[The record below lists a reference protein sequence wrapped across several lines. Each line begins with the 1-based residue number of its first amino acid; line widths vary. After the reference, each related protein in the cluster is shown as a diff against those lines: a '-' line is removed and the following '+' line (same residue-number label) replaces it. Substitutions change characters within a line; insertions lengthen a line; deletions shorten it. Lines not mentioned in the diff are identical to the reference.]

1 MVRRGA
7 VRPIFLQLVENPR
20 RQTMFSIP
28 FRRMSARITTAL
40 TLAVLASA
48 AIAQSSAPVKVGLM
62 LPTSG
67 TFAELGKTVANGF
80 KLYVSENG
88 GKLAGRVVQYVE
100 LDDESDPSKA
110 NENANKL
117 VKRDRVD
124 VLVGTIH
131 SGVAMTMARVAR
143 DTNTLMIVPNA
154 GAAEITGSMC
164 APNVFRTSFSNWQP
178 GYASGLL
185 AARKHKTA
193 VTISWKYA
201 AGDESVRGFREGFEK
216 GGGKVIKDLNLPFPN
231 VEFQPLLTEL
241 ATIKPEAAY
250 VFVAGA
256 GQVKFVR
263 DYAAAGLKNS
273 IPLYGAFITE
283 GTLAAQGEAASGLLT
298 ALHYADGLK
307 NPKNDA
313 FIASYKKTFNATPD
327 VFAVQGYD
335 AAQLFAAGLN
345 AVKGDTKKKAE
356 MIAAME
362 SAKLESPRGPLS
374 FSKSHN
380 PVQDMYTRVATGNQN
395 VMTDV
400 IVKAL
405 ADPSPDC
412 KI

>member
-1 MVRRGA
+1 M
-7 VRPIFLQLVENPR
+7 L
-20 RQTMFSIP
+20 SIS
-28 FRRMSARITTAL
+28 FRHMPARITTAL
-40 TLAVLASA
+40 ALTLLASG
-48 AIAQSSAPVKVGLM
+48 AIAQSSDPIKVGLM

-88 GKLAGRVVQYVE
+88 GKLAGRMVQYVE

-283 GTLAAQGEAASGLLT
+283 GTLAAQGDAASGLQT

-356 MIAAME
+356 MIKAME
-362 SAKLESPRGPLS
+362 NAKLESPRGPLS

-380 PVQDMYTRVATGNQN
+380 PIQDMYARVVTGNQN

>member
-1 MVRRGA
+1 
-7 VRPIFLQLVENPR
+7 
-20 RQTMFSIP
+20 MFSIS
-28 FRRMSARITTAL
+28 FRHMSARITTAL
-40 TLAVLASA
+40 ALTVLASG
-48 AIAQSSAPVKVGLM
+48 AIAQSSEPVKVGLM

-88 GKLAGRVVQYVE
+88 GKLAGRTVQYVE

-283 GTLAAQGEAASGLLT
+283 GTLAAQGEAASGLQT

-356 MIAAME
+356 MIKAME

-380 PVQDMYTRVATGNQN
+380 PIQDMYARVATGNQN

>member
-1 MVRRGA
+1 MNT
-7 VRPIFLQLVENPR
+7 PFLR
-20 RQTMFSIP
+20 
-28 FRRMSARITTAL
+28 TTLGLAAAL
-40 TLAVLASA
+40 LASTTVLA
-48 AIAQSSAPVKVGLM
+48 QGQPPLKVGLM
-62 LPTSG
+62 LPATG
-67 TFAELGKTVANGF
+67 TFAALGTAIENGF
-80 KLYVSENG
+80 KQYVGEQG
-88 GKLAGRVVQYVE
+88 GKLGGREIQYFKV
-100 LDDESDPSKA
+100 DDESEPSKA
-110 NENANKL
+110 TDNVNKL
-117 VKRDRVD
+117 IKRDRVD

-154 GAAEITGSMC
+154 GAAELTGSMC

-185 AARKHKTA
+185 AARKRKTA

-216 GGGKVIKDLNLPFPN
+216 GGGRVIKDLNLPFPN

-241 ATIKPEAAY
+241 ATIKPDAAY

-283 GTLAAQGEAASGLLT
+283 GTLEAQGEAASGLQT

-307 NPKNDA
+307 NAKNDA
-313 FIASYKKTFNATPD
+313 FIASHKKALNTVPD

-345 AVKGDTKKKAE
+345 AVKGDTGKKA
-356 MIAAME
+356 
-362 SAKLESPRGPLS
+362 
-374 FSKSHN
+374 
-380 PVQDMYTRVATGNQN
+380 
-395 VMTDV
+395 
-400 IVKAL
+400 
-405 ADPSPDC
+405 
-412 KI
+412 

>member
-1 MVRRGA
+1 M
-7 VRPIFLQLVENPR
+7 L
-20 RQTMFSIP
+20 SIL
-28 FRRMSARITTAL
+28 FRHMPARITTAL
-40 TLAVLASA
+40 ALTLLASG
-48 AIAQSSAPVKVGLM
+48 AIAQSSDPIKVGLM

-88 GKLAGRVVQYVE
+88 GKLAGRMVQYVE

-185 AARKHKTA
+185 AALKHRTA

-283 GTLAAQGEAASGLLT
+283 GTLAAQGEAASGLQT

-356 MIAAME
+356 MIKAME
-362 SAKLESPRGPLS
+362 NAKLESPRGPLS

-380 PVQDMYTRVATGNQN
+380 PIQDMYVRVVTGNQN

>member
-1 MVRRGA
+1 
-7 VRPIFLQLVENPR
+7 
-20 RQTMFSIP
+20 MFSIS
-28 FRRMSARITTAL
+28 FRHMPARITSAL
-40 TLAVLASA
+40 AFTVLASG
-48 AIAQSSAPVKVGLM
+48 AIAQTSQPVKVGLM

-88 GKLAGRVVQYVE
+88 GKLAGRTVQYVE

-110 NENANKL
+110 SENANKL

-164 APNVFRTSFSNWQP
+164 APNVFRSSFSNWQP

-216 GGGKVIKDLNLPFPN
+216 GGGRVIKDLNLPFPN

-283 GTLAAQGEAASGLLT
+283 GTLAAQGDAASGLQT

-307 NPKNDA
+307 NTKNEA
-313 FIASYKKTFNATPD
+313 FIASYRKVFNATPD

-356 MIAAME
+356 MIKAME
-362 SAKLESPRGPLS
+362 NAKLESPRGPLS

-380 PVQDMYTRVATGNQN
+380 PIQDMYVRVAMGNKN

-412 KI
+412 KN

>member
-1 MVRRGA
+1 MSRLPSLQA
-7 VRPIFLQLVENPR
+7 VSR
-20 RQTMFSIP
+20 
-28 FRRMSARITTAL
+28 AAA
-40 TLAVLASA
+40 AVAFASVAVA
-48 AIAQSSAPVKVGLM
+48 AQAQSTPVKIGLM
-62 LPTSG
+62 LPSSG
-67 TFAELGKTVANGF
+67 TFADLGKGVTNGF
-80 KLYVSENG
+80 KLYVNEQG
-88 GKLAGRVVQYVE
+88 GKLGGRAVE
-100 LDDESDPSKA
+100 YLAVDDESDPSKA

-117 VKRDRVD
+117 VKRDKVD
-124 VLVGTIH
+124 LLVGTIH
-131 SGVAMTMARVAR
+131 SGVAQTMAKVAR
-143 DTNTLMIVPNA
+143 ETNTLLIVPNA
-154 GAAEITGSMC
+154 GAGEITGTMC
-164 APNVFRTSFSNWQP
+164 APNVFRSSFSNWQP

-216 GGGKVIKDLNLPFPN
+216 GGGKVLKDLNLPFPG

-256 GQVKFVR
+256 GQVKFVK
-263 DYAAAGLKNS
+263 DYAAAGLKTS

-283 GTLAAQGEAASGLLT
+283 GTLAAQGDAASGLLT

-307 NPKNDA
+307 NPKNEA
-313 FIASYKKTFNATPD
+313 FIASYTKAFGATPD

-335 AAQLFAAGLN
+335 AAQLFDAGMR

-356 MIAAME
+356 MIKAME
-362 SAKLESPRGPLS
+362 NAKLDSPRGPLS

-380 PVQDMYTRVATGNQN
+380 PVQDYYVRVARGTQN

-400 IVKAL
+400 IVKGL
-405 ADPSPDC
+405 VDPSPDC
-412 KI
+412 KL

>member
-1 MVRRGA
+1 MSTIPSFSVTVRAATAAA
-7 VRPIFLQLVENPR
+7 V
-20 RQTMFSIP
+20 
-28 FRRMSARITTAL
+28 AL
-40 TLAVLASA
+40 IGLSA
-48 AIAQSSAPVKVGLM
+48 AMPSYAQSDSVKVGLM
-62 LPTSG
+62 LPRSG
-67 TFAELGKTVANGF
+67 TFADLGSGITNGF
-80 KLYVSENG
+80 QLYVNEQG
-88 GKLAGRVVQYVE
+88 GKLGGRSVE
-100 LDDESDPSKA
+100 YITLDDESDPSKA

-117 VKRDRVD
+117 VKRDKVD
-124 VLVGTIH
+124 VLVGTVH
-131 SGVAMTMARVAR
+131 SGVAQTMAKVAR
-143 DTNTLMIVPNA
+143 ETNTLLIVPNA
-154 GAAEITGSMC
+154 GAGEITGSMC
-164 APNVFRTSFSNWQP
+164 APNVFRSSFSNWQP

-216 GGGKVIKDLNLPFPN
+216 GGGKVVKDLSLPFPN

-256 GQVKFVR
+256 GQVKFVK
-263 DYAAAGLKNS
+263 DYAAAGLKTV

-283 GTLAAQGEAASGLLT
+283 GTLAAQGEAASGLQT

-307 NPKNDA
+307 NTKNGA
-313 FIASYKKTFNATPD
+313 FIASYTKAFGVKPD

-335 AAQLFAAGLN
+335 AAQLYDVGLK

-362 SAKLESPRGPLS
+362 SAKLDSPRGPLS

-380 PVQDMYTRVATGNQN
+380 PVQDFYVRVARGNEN

-400 IVKAL
+400 IIKQL
-405 ADPSPDC
+405 ADPSQDC
-412 KI
+412 KS

>member
-1 MVRRGA
+1 
-7 VRPIFLQLVENPR
+7 
-20 RQTMFSIP
+20 MFSIS
-28 FRRMSARITTAL
+28 FRHMSARITSALAL
-40 TLAVLASA
+40 TVLATG
-48 AIAQSSAPVKVGLM
+48 AIAQTSQPVKVGLM

-88 GKLAGRVVQYVE
+88 GKLAGRTVQYVE

-110 NENANKL
+110 SENANKL

-164 APNVFRTSFSNWQP
+164 APNVFRSSFSNWQP

-216 GGGKVIKDLNLPFPN
+216 GGGRVIKDLNLPFPN

-283 GTLAAQGEAASGLLT
+283 GTLAAQGDAASGLQT

-307 NPKNDA
+307 NPKNEA
-313 FIASYKKTFNATPD
+313 FIASYKKVFNATPD

-356 MIAAME
+356 MIKAME
-362 SAKLESPRGPLS
+362 NAKLESPRGPLS

-380 PVQDMYTRVATGNQN
+380 PIQDMYVRVAMGNKN

-412 KI
+412 KN

>member
-1 MVRRGA
+1 
-7 VRPIFLQLVENPR
+7 
-20 RQTMFSIP
+20 MFSIS
-28 FRRMSARITTAL
+28 FRHMPARITSAL
-40 TLAVLASA
+40 AFTVLASG
-48 AIAQSSAPVKVGLM
+48 AIAQTSQPVKVGLM

-88 GKLAGRVVQYVE
+88 GKLAGRTVQYVE

-110 NENANKL
+110 SENANKL

-164 APNVFRTSFSNWQP
+164 APNVFRSSFSNWQP

-216 GGGKVIKDLNLPFPN
+216 GGGRVIKDLNLPFPN

-283 GTLAAQGEAASGLLT
+283 GTLAAQGDAASGLQT

-307 NPKNDA
+307 NPKNEA
-313 FIASYKKTFNATPD
+313 FIASYRKVFNATPD

-356 MIAAME
+356 MIKAME
-362 SAKLESPRGPLS
+362 NAKLDSPRGPLS

-380 PVQDMYTRVATGNQN
+380 PIQDMYVRVAMGNKN

-412 KI
+412 KN

>member
-1 MVRRGA
+1 
-7 VRPIFLQLVENPR
+7 
-20 RQTMFSIP
+20 MFSIP
-28 FRRMSARITTAL
+28 FRHLPARITTAL
-40 TLAVLASA
+40 ALTLLASG
-48 AIAQSSAPVKVGLM
+48 AIAQSTEPVKVGFM

-67 TFAELGKTVANGF
+67 TFAELGKTVTNGF

-88 GKLAGRVVQYVE
+88 GKLAGRTVQYVE

-283 GTLAAQGEAASGLLT
+283 GTLAAQGDAASGLQT

-313 FIASYKKTFNATPD
+313 FVASYKKTFNATPD

-345 AVKGDTKKKAE
+345 AVKGDTKKKVE
-356 MIAAME
+356 MIKAME
-362 SAKLESPRGPLS
+362 NAKLESPRGPLS

-380 PVQDMYTRVATGNQN
+380 PIQDMYARVATGNQN

>member
-1 MVRRGA
+1 
-7 VRPIFLQLVENPR
+7 
-20 RQTMFSIP
+20 MFSTYI
-28 FRRMSARITTAL
+28 RRLSAQSTVAMACTF
-40 TLAVLASA
+40 LASA
-48 AIAQSSAPVKVGLM
+48 ASAQPSEPIKVGLM

-67 TFAELGKTVANGF
+67 TFAELGKKVANGF
-80 KLYVSENG
+80 KLYVTENG
-88 GKLAGRVVQYVE
+88 GKLAGRTVQYVE

-110 NENANKL
+110 NENTNKL
-117 VKRDRVD
+117 IKRDRVD

-154 GAAEITGSMC
+154 GAAELTGSMC

-185 AARKHKTA
+185 AARKRKTA

-216 GGGKVIKDLNLPFPN
+216 GGGRVIKDLNLPFPN

-283 GTLAAQGEAASGLLT
+283 GTLEAQGEAASGLQT

-307 NPKNDA
+307 NAKNDA
-313 FIASYKKTFNATPD
+313 FIASHKKALNTVPD

-345 AVKGDTKKKAE
+345 AVKGDTGKKAE
-356 MIAAME
+356 MIKAME
-362 SAKLESPRGPLS
+362 SAKLDSPRGPLS
-374 FSKSHN
+374 FSMSHN
-380 PVQDMYTRVATGNQN
+380 PIQDMYARVAIGKQN

-400 IVKAL
+400 IVKTL
-405 ADPSPDC
+405 ADPSLDC
-412 KI
+412 KL

>member
-1 MVRRGA
+1 MIRISLRR
-7 VRPIFLQLVENPR
+7 RTLQC
-20 RQTMFSIP
+20 
-28 FRRMSARITTAL
+28 AAL
-40 TLAVLASA
+40 LACATLAVA
-48 AIAQSSAPVKVGLM
+48 AHAQPTGPIKVGLM

-67 TFAELGKTVANGF
+67 TFADLGKKVASGF
-80 KLYVSENG
+80 KLYVTENG
-88 GKLAGRVVQYVE
+88 GKLAGRLVQYVE

-124 VLVGTIH
+124 VLIGTIH

-178 GYASGLL
+178 GYATGLL

-216 GGGKVIKDLNLPFPN
+216 GGGKVIKDLHLPFPN

-256 GQVKFVR
+256 GQVKFVK

-283 GTLAAQGEAASGLLT
+283 GTLEAQGEAASGLQT

-307 NPKNDA
+307 IPKNEA
-313 FIASYKKTFNATPD
+313 FITSYQKTYNAAPD

-335 AAQLFAAGLN
+335 AAQLFAAGLQ
-345 AVKGDTKKKAE
+345 AVKGDTRKKAE
-356 MIAAME
+356 MIKAME
-362 SAKLESPRGPLS
+362 DAKLESPRGPLS
-374 FSKSHN
+374 FSKSRN
-380 PVQDMYTRVATGNQN
+380 PIQDMYARVATGNRN

-412 KI
+412 KL

>member
-1 MVRRGA
+1 
-7 VRPIFLQLVENPR
+7 
-20 RQTMFSIP
+20 MFSIS
-28 FRRMSARITTAL
+28 FRHMPARITSVLAL
-40 TLAVLASA
+40 TLLASG
-48 AIAQSSAPVKVGLM
+48 AIAQTSQPVKVGLM

-88 GKLAGRVVQYVE
+88 GKLAGRTVQYVE

-110 NENANKL
+110 SENANKL

-193 VTISWKYA
+193 VTIGWKYA

-216 GGGKVIKDLNLPFPN
+216 GGGRVLKDLNLPFPN

-283 GTLAAQGEAASGLLT
+283 GTLAAQGDAASGLQT

-307 NPKNDA
+307 NPKNEA
-313 FIASYKKTFNATPD
+313 FIASYKKVFNATPD

-356 MIAAME
+356 MIKAME
-362 SAKLESPRGPLS
+362 NAKLESPRGPLS

-380 PVQDMYTRVATGNQN
+380 PIQDMYVRVAMGNKN

-412 KI
+412 KN

>member
-1 MVRRGA
+1 
-7 VRPIFLQLVENPR
+7 
-20 RQTMFSIP
+20 MFSIP

-298 ALHYADGLK
+298 ALHCADGLK

>member
-1 MVRRGA
+1 M
-7 VRPIFLQLVENPR
+7 L
-20 RQTMFSIP
+20 SIS
-28 FRRMSARITTAL
+28 FRHMPARITTAL
-40 TLAVLASA
+40 ALTLLASG
-48 AIAQSSAPVKVGLM
+48 AIAQSSDPIKVGLM

-67 TFAELGKTVANGF
+67 TFAELGKTVVNGF

-88 GKLAGRVVQYVE
+88 GKLAGRTVQYVE

-154 GAAEITGSMC
+154 GAAEITGAMC

-263 DYAAAGLKNS
+263 DYAAAGLKNN

-283 GTLAAQGEAASGLLT
+283 GTLAAQGESASGLQT

-313 FIASYKKTFNATPD
+313 FIASYKNTFNATPD

-356 MIAAME
+356 MIKAME
-362 SAKLESPRGPLS
+362 IAKLESPRGPLS

-380 PVQDMYTRVATGNQN
+380 PIQDMYARVATGNQN

>member
-1 MVRRGA
+1 M
-7 VRPIFLQLVENPR
+7 L
-20 RQTMFSIP
+20 SIS
-28 FRRMSARITTAL
+28 FRHMPARITTAL
-40 TLAVLASA
+40 ALTLLASG
-48 AIAQSSAPVKVGLM
+48 AIAQSSDPIKVGLM

-88 GKLAGRVVQYVE
+88 GKLAGRMVQYVE

-283 GTLAAQGEAASGLLT
+283 GTLAAQGDAASGLQT

-327 VFAVQGYD
+327 VFAVQG
-335 AAQLFAAGLN
+335 L
-345 AVKGDTKKKAE
+345 
-356 MIAAME
+356 
-362 SAKLESPRGPLS
+362 
-374 FSKSHN
+374 
-380 PVQDMYTRVATGNQN
+380 
-395 VMTDV
+395 
-400 IVKAL
+400 
-405 ADPSPDC
+405 
-412 KI
+412 

>member
-1 MVRRGA
+1 
-7 VRPIFLQLVENPR
+7 
-20 RQTMFSIP
+20 MFSI
-28 FRRMSARITTAL
+28 TTHKRSIQSTAAL
-40 TLAVLASA
+40 AIAVLAGVASA
-48 AIAQSSAPVKVGLM
+48 QTAETVKVGLM

-80 KLYVSENG
+80 KLYITENG
-88 GKLAGRVVQYVE
+88 GKLAGRTVQYVE

-124 VLVGTIH
+124 VLIGTIH

-178 GYASGLL
+178 GYATGLL

-201 AGDESVRGFREGFEK
+201 AGDESVRGFRDGFEK

-241 ATIKPEAAY
+241 AIIKPDATYA
-250 VFVAGA
+250 FVAGA

-283 GTLAAQGEAASGLLT
+283 GTLAAQGDAASGLQT

-307 NPKNDA
+307 SQKNEA
-313 FIASYKKTFNATPD
+313 FIASYRKVYNTTPD

-335 AAQLFAAGLN
+335 AAQLFAVGLQ
-345 AVKGDTKKKAE
+345 AVKGDTKKRAE
-356 MIAAME
+356 MIKAME
-362 SAKLESPRGPLS
+362 SAKLDSPRGPLA

-380 PVQDMYTRVATGNQN
+380 PIQDMYVRVATGGKN

-400 IVKAL
+400 IVKSL
-405 ADPSPDC
+405 VDPSPDC
-412 KI
+412 KN

>member
-1 MVRRGA
+1 
-7 VRPIFLQLVENPR
+7 
-20 RQTMFSIP
+20 MFSIS
-28 FRRMSARITTAL
+28 FRHMPARITSAL
-40 TLAVLASA
+40 AFTVLASG
-48 AIAQSSAPVKVGLM
+48 AIAQTSQPVKVGLM

-88 GKLAGRVVQYVE
+88 GKLAGRTVQYVE

-110 NENANKL
+110 SENANKL

-164 APNVFRTSFSNWQP
+164 APNVFRSSFSNWQP

-216 GGGKVIKDLNLPFPN
+216 GGGRVIKDLNLPFPN

-283 GTLAAQGEAASGLLT
+283 GTLAAQGDAASGLQT

-307 NPKNDA
+307 NPKNEA
-313 FIASYKKTFNATPD
+313 FIASYRKVFNATPD

-356 MIAAME
+356 MIKAME
-362 SAKLESPRGPLS
+362 NAKLESPRGPLS

-380 PVQDMYTRVATGNQN
+380 PIQDMYVRVAMGNKN

-400 IVKAL
+400 IVKAR
-405 ADPSPDC
+405 ADPSPGC
-412 KI
+412 KN

>member
-1 MVRRGA
+1 
-7 VRPIFLQLVENPR
+7 
-20 RQTMFSIP
+20 MFSIS
-28 FRRMSARITTAL
+28 FRHMPARITTAL
-40 TLAVLASA
+40 ALTLLASA
-48 AIAQSSAPVKVGLM
+48 AIAQSSDPIKVGLM

-88 GKLAGRVVQYVE
+88 GKLAGRMVQYVE

-283 GTLAAQGEAASGLLT
+283 GTLAAQGEAASGLQT

-345 AVKGDTKKKAE
+345 AVKGDTKKKVE
-356 MIAAME
+356 MIKAME
-362 SAKLESPRGPLS
+362 NAKLESPRGPLS

-380 PVQDMYTRVATGNQN
+380 PIQDMYARVALGNQN

-400 IVKAL
+400 IVNAL

>member
-1 MVRRGA
+1 M
-7 VRPIFLQLVENPR
+7 L
-20 RQTMFSIP
+20 SIS
-28 FRRMSARITTAL
+28 FRHMPARITTAL
-40 TLAVLASA
+40 ALTLLASG
-48 AIAQSSAPVKVGLM
+48 AIAQSSDPIKVGLM

-88 GKLAGRVVQYVE
+88 GKLAGRMVQYVE

-131 SGVAMTMARVAR
+131 SGVAMTMVRVAR

-283 GTLAAQGEAASGLLT
+283 GTLAAQGDAASGLQT

-356 MIAAME
+356 MIKAME
-362 SAKLESPRGPLS
+362 NAKLESPRGPLS

-380 PVQDMYTRVATGNQN
+380 PIQDMYMRVVTGKA
-395 VMTDV
+395 VAGLTDRNL
-400 IVKAL
+400 ILVKGRVVLEGTGEQLRAQPDRL
-405 ADPSPDC
+405 AEYLGV
-412 KI
+412 